1 LNSWAISL
9 FLSLWKNDIFEPVP
23 RPSNH
28 NDWEVFCLS
37 NRKRKHGIFAVSGD
51 VVVMSNKKIERG
63 DCVEVSAALDTIF
76 NQMRIGGNRP
86 RTIESYEYIFKQ
98 FVDVCQIEYVEDID
112 LDKLYHYLDVL
123 EVQAATKLIR
133 LKSIK
138 AVLSKFYNNGW
149 LKDRFWSNIQIKI
162 DKEVK
167 KGAKE
172 SDIDKLLRLI
182 DQTTFIGFR
191 DACAIKVMYKTGIRI
206 RTLGELRERHIDFE
220 SLCLNLDGSTLKN
233 HKFLKLPIDEEL
245 AEMLKML
252 IKLNDGIRAHYGKD
266 NKNVFITQ
274 NGLAMN
280 TSKSS
285 NNAISKQLHKY
296 SQRFGLE
303 NINAHA
309 IRRAFAKN
317 LYDKGASVVIISK
330 ALGHSDLA
338 VTTQYLDLDVEE
350 VEKNLREYL

>member
-1 LNSWAISL
+1 MS
-9 FLSLWKNDIFEPVP
+9 KG
-23 RPSNH
+23 
-28 NDWEVFCLS
+28 
-37 NRKRKHGIFAVSGD
+37 RKHGIFAVSGD
-51 VVVMSNKKIERG
+51 MVVMPTKKRDERK
-63 DCVEVSAALDTIF
+63 DALTLEAALKTVF
-76 NQMRIGGNRP
+76 QQMQIAGNRP
-86 RTIESYEYIFKQ
+86 RTIDSYSYIFEQ
-98 FVDVCQIEYVEDID
+98 FASVCRIEYVEDIN

-123 EVQAATKLIR
+123 EVTPATKLIR

-149 LKDRFWSNIQIKI
+149 VKDRFWSNIHIKI

-172 SDIDKLLRLI
+172 SDIDKLLELI

-191 DACAIKVMYKTGIRI
+191 DAAAVKLMYKTGIRI

-233 HKFLKLPIDEEL
+233 HKFLKLPLDEEL
-245 AEMLKML
+245 CEMLKML
-252 IKLNDGIRAHYGKD
+252 LKLNEGIRSYYGTE
-266 NKNVFITQ
+266 NHNVFITQ
-274 NGLAMN
+274 NGLPMN

-285 NNAISKQLHKY
+285 NCAISKQLNKY
-296 SQRFGLE
+296 SKRFGLA

-309 IRRAFAKN
+309 IRRAYAKS
-317 LYDKGASVVIISK
+317 LHDKGASIALISK

-350 VEKNLREYL
+350 VASDLREYL

>member
-1 LNSWAISL
+1 MS
-9 FLSLWKNDIFEPVP
+9 KG
-23 RPSNH
+23 
-28 NDWEVFCLS
+28 
-37 NRKRKHGIFAVSGD
+37 RKHGIFAVSGD
-51 VVVMSNKKIERG
+51 MVVMPTKKRDERK
-63 DCVEVSAALDTIF
+63 DALTLEAALKTVF
-76 NQMRIGGNRP
+76 QQMQIAGNRP
-86 RTIESYEYIFKQ
+86 RTIDSYSYIFEQ
-98 FVDVCQIEYVEDID
+98 FASVCRIEYVEDIN

-123 EVQAATKLIR
+123 EVTPATKLIR

-149 LKDRFWSNIQIKI
+149 VKDRFWSNIHIKI

-172 SDIDKLLRLI
+172 SDIDKLLELI

-191 DACAIKVMYKTGIRI
+191 DAAAVKLMYKTGIRI

-233 HKFLKLPIDEEL
+233 HKFLKLPLDEEL
-245 AEMLKML
+245 CEMLKML
-252 IKLNDGIRAHYGKD
+252 LKLNEGIRSYYGTD
-266 NKNVFITQ
+266 NRNVFITQ
-274 NGLAMN
+274 NGLPMN

-285 NNAISKQLHKY
+285 NCAISKQLNKY
-296 SQRFGLE
+296 SKRFGLS

-309 IRRAFAKN
+309 IRRAYAKG
-317 LYDKGASVVIISK
+317 LHDKGASIALISK

-350 VEKNLREYL
+350 VASDLREYL